1 MRLLLTL
8 QNRIMKHLLTLLI
21 SLSVA
26 ATLTA
31 CESSIK
37 TNTGTEPET
46 NTGLKPETNPA
57 KTPVIDSL
65 NPIEKAVLQA
75 ELQTQLYCTY
85 DGAYRGMSYPGGD
98 IERSK
103 GVCTDVLIRSL
114 RAADI
119 DLQQLIHEDM
129 KRDLAPYYA
138 RYHTKSIDKNIDHR
152 RTQNIQTY
160 LTSMHAK
167 LDISNMSPEDFKI
180 GDIIFWDIAAGHTG
194 IVVESM
200 NADKTT
206 HLVVHNIGRG
216 PEYEDLLTYWPP
228 IDAYRL
234 QEVTIKKMQADCSYK
249 HDFKSDPY
257 FTNPGALDHYAK
269 K

>member
-1 MRLLLTL
+1 
-8 QNRIMKHLLTLLI
+8 MKHLLILLI
-21 SLSVA
+21 SLSITAV
-26 ATLTA
+26 LTA

-37 TNTGTEPET
+37 INPGTEPET
-46 NTGLKPETNPA
+46 ITGLNSETNTA
-57 KTPVIDSL
+57 IAPVLDSL
-65 NPIEKAVLQA
+65 KPLEKAVLQA

-85 DGAYRGMSYPGGD
+85 DGAYRGMNYPGGD
-98 IERSK
+98 IERSR

-119 DLQQLIHEDM
+119 DLQQLIHQEM

-138 RYHTKSIDKNIDHR
+138 RYHTKSIDRNIDHR

-160 LTSMHAK
+160 LTSMGAK
-167 LDISNMSPEDFKI
+167 LNISNMSPEDYKT

-200 NADKTT
+200 NDDKTT

-228 IDAYRL
+228 LEAYRL
-234 QEVTIKKMQADCSYK
+234 QEVTIKKMQSDCSYK